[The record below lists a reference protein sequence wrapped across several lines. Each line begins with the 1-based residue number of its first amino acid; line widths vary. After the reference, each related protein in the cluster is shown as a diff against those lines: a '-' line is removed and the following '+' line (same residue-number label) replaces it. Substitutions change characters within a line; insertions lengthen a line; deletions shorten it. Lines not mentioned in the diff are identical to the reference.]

1 MQQNKKQQLMND
13 YMMDKLKK
21 SKSQVINVKDIY
33 RFEIEA
39 LVGQLTPIEELEEA
53 DKKMQ
58 RLKRRNKH
66 LLTFD
71 KNYYLKLNEHDMLA
85 LT

>member
-39 LVGQLTPIEELEEA
+39 LVG
-53 DKKMQ
+53 
-58 RLKRRNKH
+58 
-66 LLTFD
+66 
-71 KNYYLKLNEHDMLA
+71 
-85 LT
+85 

>member
-1 MQQNKKQQLMND
+1 MND

-39 LVGQLTPIEELEEA
+39 LVGQLTPIKELEEA

>member
-1 MQQNKKQQLMND
+1 MND

>member
-33 RFEIEA
+33 RFEIEV